1 MPAVISLLSKVLVN
15 LGASLLTEKL
25 LKKAIIFALEN
36 VVKRTKTDIDD
47 KLLQMAKEE
56 WEK

>member
-1 MPAVISLLSKVLVN
+1 MPAIGTLLGKVLVN

-25 LKKAIIFALEN
+25 LKKLVIFALEN

-56 WEK
+56 WK